1 MRKWNRNIVA
11 LVAALGLA
19 ITIVLLLTVDPAG
32 AKNRIIKLGVA
43 GPHSGE
49 LASYGIPSVHA
60 AQLVVKD
67 VNTRNSEMG
76 GILGKKVELVV
87 IDDVCD
93 PNIATNV
100 ATKLVSQGVPLVL
113 GHVCSGATKAA
124 LGIYKAAGV
133 VVMSPSATNPPLTQS
148 GEYPNFFRTIASDD
162 AQAQRQVSFI
172 LNALKLTKIAILHDK
187 GDYGKG
193 LAEFA
198 RSFFKADPR
207 QKSSP
212 KTTKTPH
219 HFNNTPAVHRLAR
232 WS

>member
-1 MRKWNRNIVA
+1 MRKWNRSIVA
-11 LVAALGLA
+11 LVVALGLV

-32 AKNRIIKLGVA
+32 ARNTIIKLGVA

-113 GHVCSGATKAA
+113 GHVCSGATKA
-124 LGIYKAAGV
+124 GRG
-133 VVMSPSATNPPLTQS
+133 SDSAVQTQ
-148 GEYPNFFRTIASDD
+148 GR
-162 AQAQRQVSFI
+162 
-172 LNALKLTKIAILHDK
+172 
-187 GDYGKG
+187 G
-193 LAEFA
+193 
-198 RSFFKADPR
+198 
-207 QKSSP
+207 
-212 KTTKTPH
+212 
-219 HFNNTPAVHRLAR
+219 HRHCR
-232 WS
+232 RD